1 MQKILYSQNEKNI
14 RNKTEFTI
22 AHEDK
27 CEITIDNKTKIYI
40 SHSVMNVIV
49 TPEDLRNFL
58 LSIDFKKMNESSYKN
73 DIDLFQLSDKSSLK
87 EYKFNMN
94 IPDSLYDNNGYLTKD
109 KLMDKVVQIVH
120 DNWEYSDF
128 DYNPD
133 NDVLDIHFGNP
144 SDTDGIN
151 ATQYDAKLMQKWA
164 IEIQPSVKSLN
175 LVLLDVFRSHGYQ
188 THVNLYYHNGF
199 QHENIILATMDG
211 KVMYDYFLNIDA
223 Q

>member
-1 MQKILYSQNEKNI
+1 MKSNTIKTVLVTLMVVMIIWLLAEYGEKLEEEENKYNVETSTSKPAATASPSQ
-14 RNKTEFTI
+14 TE
-22 AHEDK
+22 E
-27 CEITIDNKTKIYI
+27 
-40 SHSVMNVIV
+40 
-49 TPEDLRNFL
+49 
-58 LSIDFKKMNESSYKN
+58 
-73 DIDLFQLSDKSSLK
+73 
-87 EYKFNMN
+87 FNMD
-94 IPDSLYDNNGYLTKD
+94 IPDSLYDNNGYLKKD

>member
-1 MQKILYSQNEKNI
+1 MKSNTIKTVLVTLLVVMVIGLLAESEEEEKEKENKYKVEATTSAATASPSQ
-14 RNKTEFTI
+14 TE
-22 AHEDK
+22 E
-27 CEITIDNKTKIYI
+27 
-40 SHSVMNVIV
+40 
-49 TPEDLRNFL
+49 
-58 LSIDFKKMNESSYKN
+58 
-73 DIDLFQLSDKSSLK
+73 
-87 EYKFNMN
+87 FNMD

-199 QHENIILATMDG
+199 QHEKVILATMDG

>member
-1 MQKILYSQNEKNI
+1 MKSNTFKTVLVTLMVVMIIWLLAEYGEKLEEEE
-14 RNKTEFTI
+14 NKYNVETSTSKPAATEEP
-22 AHEDK
+22 AL
-27 CEITIDNKTKIYI
+27 EI
-40 SHSVMNVIV
+40 
-49 TPEDLRNFL
+49 P
-58 LSIDFKKMNESSYKN
+58 N
-73 DIDLFQLSDKSSLK
+73 D
-87 EYKFNMN
+87 

-199 QHENIILATMDG
+199 QHEKVILATMDG